1 MIRPLALLLASAA
14 LLGTFPVHAQSPSPS
29 PRLTTPPTADKAK
42 ARPEEKLLQPRTPVA
57 GQPFD
62 DREIELYFEAES
74 KKLYTAKRVN
84 PLHFERH
91 VCGLQLATP
100 PTEKLSGPAIAARA
114 EAATLVLGEFSKETS
129 KTKKEKDKIAFNVA
143 GGGFVIAPGVC
154 LTSLHVAKD
163 KDARGFCALTRDGHV
178 VPIREVLA
186 YEPVNDL
193 AILQLDLPE
202 GMDLPALPLARDP
215 APAGSPVFVMSHPD
229 DRFFLLSTGY
239 VARHTL
245 WRTQA
250 GVEAFMSITADFA
263 KGSSGCPVLDE
274 RGTVIGIVNNTESI
288 YYDDDGHRKQ
298 LDLQMVVK
306 NATPSW
312 AVMPMVESA
321 KTASGSQ
328 TPASAP

>member
-1 MIRPLALLLASAA
+1 MTRTSPVALFIVCLFA
-14 LLGTFPVHAQSPSPS
+14 LEALPVRAETPK
-29 PRLTTPPTADKAK
+29 TTEKAK
-42 ARPEEKLLQPRTPVA
+42 AKAAVEKLLQPRTPVA

-74 KKLYTAKRVN
+74 RKLYTAKRVS
-84 PLHFERH
+84 PLHFERR
-91 VCGLQLATP
+91 VCGVQLPDP
-100 PTEKLSGPAIAARA
+100 PKEKLAGPAIAARA
-114 EAATLVLGEFSKETS
+114 EAATLVLGEFTRPSKKQAIT
-129 KTKKEKDKIAFNVA
+129 FNVA
-143 GGGFVIAPGVC
+143 GGGFVIAPGIC

-163 KDARGFCALTRDGHV
+163 KGAQGFCALSRDGRV
-178 VPIREVLA
+178 FAVREVLA

-193 AILQLDLPE
+193 AILQLDLPDGE
-202 GMDLPALPLARDP
+202 DLPALPLAREA

-245 WRTQA
+245 WRTAA

-274 RGTVIGIVNNTESI
+274 HGAVIGIVNNTESI

-312 AVMPMVESA
+312 AVLPMIEGTP
-321 KTASGSQ
+321 KTASGS
-328 TPASAP
+328 PSPEHAP

>member
-1 MIRPLALLLASAA
+1 MTRTSPVALFIVCLFALEALPVSAA
-14 LLGTFPVHAQSPSPS
+14 EAPK
-29 PRLTTPPTADKAK
+29 TAEKAK
-42 ARPEEKLLQPRTPVA
+42 AKPAAEKLLQPRTPVA

-74 KKLYTAKRVN
+74 RKLYTAKRVN
-84 PLHFERH
+84 PLHFERR
-91 VCGLQLATP
+91 VCGVQLPNP
-100 PTEKLSGPAIAARA
+100 PTEKLAGPAIASRA
-114 EAATLVLGEFSKETS
+114 EAATLVLGEFSRAS
-129 KTKKEKDKIAFNVA
+129 KKQPITFNVA
-143 GGGFVIAPGVC
+143 GGGFVIGPGVC

-163 KDARGFCALTRDGHV
+163 KGAQGFCALSRDGRV
-178 VPIREVLA
+178 FPIREVLA

-193 AILQLDLPE
+193 AILQLDLPD
-202 GMDLPALPLARDP
+202 GVDLPALPLAREA

-245 WRTQA
+245 WRTAA

-274 RGTVIGIVNNTESI
+274 HGAVIGIVNNTESI

-312 AVMPMVESA
+312 AVLPMIEGTA
-321 KTASGSQ
+321 KTAAG
-328 TPASAP
+328 TPTPEPAP

>member
-1 MIRPLALLLASAA
+1 MTRTSPVALFIVCLFA
-14 LLGTFPVHAQSPSPS
+14 LEALPVRAETPK
-29 PRLTTPPTADKAK
+29 TTEKAK
-42 ARPEEKLLQPRTPVA
+42 AKAAVEKLLQPRTPVA

-74 KKLYTAKRVN
+74 RKLYTAKRVS
-84 PLHFERH
+84 PLHFERR
-91 VCGLQLATP
+91 VCGVQLP
-100 PTEKLSGPAIAARA
+100 DLPKEKLAGPAIAARA
-114 EAATLVLGEFSKETS
+114 EAATLVLGEFTRPSKKQAIT
-129 KTKKEKDKIAFNVA
+129 FNVA
-143 GGGFVIAPGVC
+143 GGGFVIAPGIC

-163 KDARGFCALTRDGHV
+163 KGAQGFCALSRDGRV
-178 VPIREVLA
+178 FAVREVLA

-193 AILQLDLPE
+193 AILQLDLPDGE
-202 GMDLPALPLARDP
+202 DLPALPLAREA

-245 WRTQA
+245 WRTAA

-274 RGTVIGIVNNTESI
+274 HGAVIGIVNNTESI

-312 AVMPMVESA
+312 AVLPMIEGTP
-321 KTASGSQ
+321 KTASGS
-328 TPASAP
+328 PIPEHAP

>member
-1 MIRPLALLLASAA
+1 MTRTSPVALFIVCLFA
-14 LLGTFPVHAQSPSPS
+14 LEALPVRAETPK
-29 PRLTTPPTADKAK
+29 TTEKAK
-42 ARPEEKLLQPRTPVA
+42 AKAAVEKLLQPRTPVA

-74 KKLYTAKRVN
+74 RKLYTAKRVS
-84 PLHFERH
+84 PLHFERR
-91 VCGLQLATP
+91 VCGVQLPNP
-100 PTEKLSGPAIAARA
+100 PTEKLDGPAIAARA
-114 EAATLVLGEFSKETS
+114 EAATLVLGEFTRPSKKQAIT
-129 KTKKEKDKIAFNVA
+129 FNVA
-143 GGGFVIAPGVC
+143 GGGFVIAPGIC

-163 KDARGFCALTRDGHV
+163 KGAQGFCALSRDGRV
-178 VPIREVLA
+178 FAVREVLA

-193 AILQLDLPE
+193 AILQLDLPD
-202 GMDLPALPLARDP
+202 GADLPALPLAREA

-245 WRTQA
+245 WRTAA

-274 RGTVIGIVNNTESI
+274 HGAVIGIVNNTESI

-312 AVMPMVESA
+312 AVLPMIEGTP
-321 KTASGSQ
+321 KTASGS
-328 TPASAP
+328 PIPEHAP